1 MSVTSAQMARRAPGK
16 LMREKFFAR
25 GPEVVG
31 RELLG
36 KLLVRRE
43 PDGWLVGRIVETEAY
58 LGAAD
63 AASHAFRGETARNA
77 VMFGPPGRV
86 YVYFIYGMHF
96 CVNVTCGPAGK
107 AGAVLIRALEP
118 LAGLERMAVSR
129 DLAGDVKPKMLT
141 GGPARLCEAF
151 GITRERDNAKIY
163 VSPRSD
169 LQLRD
174 DNFEV
179 GRVSVTPRIGITK
192 AAELELRYCVE
203 SSGCLSR

>member
-1 MSVTSAQMARRAPGK
+1 
-16 LMREKFFAR
+16 
-25 GPEVVG
+25 
-31 RELLG
+31 
-36 KLLVRRE
+36 
-43 PDGWLVGRIVETEAY
+43 
-58 LGAAD
+58 
-63 AASHAFRGETARNA
+63 
-77 VMFGPPGRV
+77 MFGPPGRA

>member
-1 MSVTSAQMARRAPGK
+1 MARRAPGK
-16 LMREKFFAR
+16 TMREEFFAR
-25 GPEVVG
+25 GPEVVA

-43 PDGWLVGRIVETEAY
+43 ADGWLAGRIVETEAY

-63 AASHAFRGETARNA
+63 PASHAFRGETARNA
-77 VMFGPPGRV
+77 VMFGPPGRA

-118 LAGLERMAVSR
+118 LAGLERMAKLRGLSA
-129 DLAGDVKPKMLT
+129 DAKPWMLT

-151 GITRERDNAKIY
+151 GITRERDNAKVY
-163 VSPRSD
+163 VSSRSD
-169 LQLRD
+169 LQLRKD
-174 DNFEV
+174 KFKV
-179 GRVSVTPRIGITK
+179 GRVNVTPRIGITK

-203 SSGCLSR
+203 GSGCLSH

>member
-1 MSVTSAQMARRAPGK
+1 
-16 LMREKFFAR
+16 
-25 GPEVVG
+25 
-31 RELLG
+31 
-36 KLLVRRE
+36 
-43 PDGWLVGRIVETEAY
+43 
-58 LGAAD
+58 
-63 AASHAFRGETARNA
+63 
-77 VMFGPPGRV
+77 
-86 YVYFIYGMHF
+86 
-96 CVNVTCGPAGK
+96 
-107 AGAVLIRALEP
+107 VLIRALEP